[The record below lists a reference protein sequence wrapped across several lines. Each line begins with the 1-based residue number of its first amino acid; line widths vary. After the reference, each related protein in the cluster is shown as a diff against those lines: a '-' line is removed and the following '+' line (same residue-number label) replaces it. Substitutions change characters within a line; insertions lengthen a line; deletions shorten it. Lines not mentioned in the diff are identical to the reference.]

1 MPDKLNLG
9 CGYFCREGFVNV
21 DRDPDSPAD
30 VIHDLDR
37 FPYPFADDSF
47 DYIEMSHVLEHLEHT
62 AEAMSEISRIL
73 RPGGM
78 VRIRVPHF
86 SRGFTHW
93 DHKRGFDVTFPYYF
107 NEGMSGGFTHVSLRP
122 KSTRLTWFAQKSFKK
137 QMLSPPLYYSGV
149 VLGAIFDFIGNLN
162 HFFTSRLL
170 CYWVGGYEEI
180 EFVLT
185 KPDPSSK
192 G

>member
-1 MPDKLNLG
+1 MSDKLNLG
-9 CGYFCREGFVNV
+9 CGHFYREGFVNV

-37 FPYPFADDSF
+37 SPYPFADGSF

-62 AEAMSEISRIL
+62 SEAMREISRIL
-73 RPGGM
+73 RPGGT
-78 VRIRVPHF
+78 VLIRVPHF

-93 DHKRGFDVTFPYYF
+93 DHKRGFDVSFPYYF
-107 NEGMSGGFTHVSLRP
+107 TPGISGGFADVSLCH

-137 QMLSPPLYYSGV
+137 QVLSPPLYYGGV
-149 VLGAIFDFIGNLN
+149 ILGAIFDFIGNLN

-180 EFVLT
+180 EFVFT
-185 KPDPSSK
+185 KVNQPSQ